1 MNNIK
6 QAIIKLE
13 TILENGNAIE
23 SGSFVKYSVIKN
35 ILSLLEKDQEL
46 KIIEME
52 VELNGVEDSIEN
64 AALLEKRLSEAKSLV
79 EDLANTIN
87 SLEIKVDGV
96 KIVEDL
102 CFEPIGADPAKTDTD
117 TTNKCVVCLEK
128 ADFELENGKFIC
140 ENCAQIMGE
149 LAED

>member
-1 MNNIK
+1 MNDNIK
-6 QAIIKLE
+6 KAGNEIIKE
-13 TILENGNAIE
+13 
-23 SGSFVKYSVIKN
+23 
-35 ILSLLEKDQEL
+35 
-46 KIIEME
+46 
-52 VELNGVEDSIEN
+52 
-64 AALLEKRLSEAKSLV
+64 
-79 EDLANTIN
+79 
-87 SLEIKVDGV
+87 LEISFNPYTRVVITVDGV